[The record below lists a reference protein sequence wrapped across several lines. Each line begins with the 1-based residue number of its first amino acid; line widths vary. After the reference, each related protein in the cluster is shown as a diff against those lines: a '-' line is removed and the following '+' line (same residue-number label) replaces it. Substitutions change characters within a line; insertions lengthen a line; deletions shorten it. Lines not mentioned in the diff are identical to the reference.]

1 MNAPR
6 RRTPALLTLAFVG
19 LLAATSFWALEVARR
34 SGEDTTVTTSRAAP
48 DYYVE
53 QFNFVKI
60 TANGKTDYAISG
72 EKLIHH
78 PHDNSST
85 IIRPFFKSYT
95 EPESPLTLHAQRATI
110 NSDRSQLHLYEAVKM
125 DKPQT
130 HKSGALSVESEH
142 MLVLPNTDIIKTP
155 SPAVIKLGGATLA
168 GTGIVVDNHQHQLT
182 LHSRVSG
189 HYPPPAKP

>member
-34 SGEDTTVTTSRAAP
+34 SGEDTAVTISRGAP

-60 TANGKTDYAISG
+60 AANGKTDYAISG

-78 PHDNSST
+78 PRDNSST

-125 DKPQT
+125 DKPRPRN
-130 HKSGALSVESEH
+130 GEALSVESEH

-155 SPAVIKLGGATLA
+155 TPVVIKLGGTSLA
-168 GTGIVVDNHQHQLT
+168 GTGIIIDNHQHQLT

-189 HYPPPAKP
+189 HYPSPAKP